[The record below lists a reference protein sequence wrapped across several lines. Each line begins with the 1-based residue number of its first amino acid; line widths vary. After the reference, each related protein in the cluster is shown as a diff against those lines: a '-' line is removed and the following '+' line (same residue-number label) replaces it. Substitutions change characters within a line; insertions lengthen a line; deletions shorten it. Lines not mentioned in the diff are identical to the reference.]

1 MAAPYAGR
9 DVEVTIPAPPA
20 SASYLDIT
28 VDVMQAFSGRVR
40 RTGYERFVV
49 STKER
54 YQARTYAVE
63 GDYSSASYFF
73 AIAAICGGRVTVEN
87 LVPGSVQGDRRFLAA
102 LAAMGCRVS
111 YGEHAVTVERSG
123 DLHGITF
130 DMSASPDTVQTL
142 CMVAAMAGTPTTITG
157 IGHLKFKES
166 DRITGTAERLRAL
179 GGHVDVGNDYLTITP
194 APLHGGTIDPAN
206 DHRTAMSFGVLGLG
220 TRGITI
226 MDAGCVNKSFPGFWD
241 MLKRAGVQV

>member
-1 MAAPYAGR
+1 MLRNSKGFTLI
-9 DVEVTIPAPPA
+9 ELMI
-20 SASYLDIT
+20 
-28 VDVMQAFSGRVR
+28 
-40 RTGYERFVV
+40 VV
-49 STKER
+49 VIIGIL
-54 YQARTYAVE
+54 A
-63 GDYSSASYFF
+63 
-73 AIAAICGGRVTVEN
+73 AIAIPNFISMQDRARE
-87 LVPGSVQGDRRFLAA
+87 GSVKANMHTAQLAMEDFAVQNDGVYATAEADA
-102 LAAMGCRVS
+102 LP
-111 YGEHAVTVERSG
+111 SG
-123 DLHGITF
+123 
-130 DMSASPDTVQTL
+130 DTVQTL
-142 CMVAAMAGTPTTITG
+142 CMVAAVAKTPTTITG

-220 TRGITI
+220 TGGITI